1 MPPLTLFVISVA
13 FVLII
18 SAICSLAEAALYA
31 VRLPYVRRLM
41 EAGNPAG
48 IQLEK
53 FKQNMEQPIS
63 AILIVNTAA
72 NTAGAAVAGA
82 QASELFGESSL
93 FWFSALFTLA
103 VLFFSEIIPKIVG
116 VVYNQGVSRALAIP
130 LAAMVGSLYPLIW
143 IIHKVTWVIKPREPI
158 LSAPEEEVGQLA
170 RLSAAEGSILH
181 YEAELVQNVLRLDK
195 IKTRDIMTPRPVVLK
210 LPSNMTLREARDA
223 VPEWTYSRIPVYK
236 SSDPETWVGIALRR
250 DILTGLANDHFE
262 TTLEELCKPIFFM
275 SEKTPGHVLLKAFLS
290 RRTHLFGVVD
300 EYGDLT
306 GIVTLEDVLEAL
318 IGEEIVDEVD
328 AAVDMQ
334 VVAQLRR
341 RENFGA
347 DASEREGDKP
357 GPSL

>member
-1 MPPLTLFVISVA
+1 MSSMTLFVISVV

-31 VRLPYVRRLM
+31 VRLPYVRRLV
-41 EAGNPAG
+41 EAGSPAG
-48 IQLEK
+48 AVLER
-53 FKQNMEQPIS
+53 FKQNMELPIS

-82 QASELFGESSL
+82 QAQVLFGESSL
-93 FWFSALFTLA
+93 LWFSVMFTLA
-103 VLFFSEIIPKIVG
+103 VLLLSEIIPKIVG
-116 VVYNQGVSRALAIP
+116 VVYNQSVARALAIP
-130 LAAMVGSLYPLIW
+130 LGGVVGSLYPVIW
-143 IIHKVTWVIKPREPI
+143 IIQKTSWIIKPRAPI

-170 RLSAAEGSILH
+170 QLSAAEGSILH

-210 LPSNMTLREARDA
+210 LPSDMTLREANEA

-236 SSDPETWVGIALRR
+236 SKDPETWVGIVLRR
-250 DILTGLANDHFE
+250 DILTGLANDQFDV
-262 TTLEELCKPIFFM
+262 TLESLCKPIFFM

-306 GIVTLEDVLEAL
+306 GIVSLEDVLEAL
-318 IGEEIVDEVD
+318 IGEEIVDEFD

-347 DASEREGDKP
+347 EGADRDADKP
-357 GPSL
+357 HP